1 MNENNPAT
9 IKDKWNSDQDS
20 ITRYRY
26 RYNSGDALFPSKE
39 GLSVFIN
46 RLFGSIKDFLLIWI
60 RQLNLKRRLKHFKE
74 YGRNFIQSRRARFD
88 KDRINIT
95 DVI

>member
-26 RYNSGDALFPSKE
+26 RYNSGDAMFPSKE
-39 GLSVFIN
+39 GLSVFVN
-46 RLFGSIKDFLLIWI
+46 RLRFYQKLFAHMDQTTEAKKIFCVVVNSQMILYQFL
-60 RQLNLKRRLKHFKE
+60 
-74 YGRNFIQSRRARFD
+74 FD
-88 KDRINIT
+88 
-95 DVI
+95 